1 MKPTDGELEMAIIA
15 AEELWQSGRD
25 EHHLAKT
32 LLYLYQ
38 RLDVLE
44 KVRTAAENCLHSGQ
58 EASRQEELRQAIEA
72 ADRMERRDAAA
83 TDADETPG

>member
-38 RLDVLE
+38 RFEVLE
-44 KVRTAAENCLHSGQ
+44 KVRIAAENYLRTPQ
-58 EASRQEELRQAIEA
+58 EAPRQAELTRAIETA
-72 ADRMERRDAAA
+72 NKLDQQETAGKDGDS
-83 TDADETPG
+83 TPG